1 VIEWATQNPGY
12 AFLLAG
18 LVAFITGLAVIDL
31 VGAVQAIGTA
41 RSKARV
47 AEAKARQVEA
57 ETRRAELGALLQ
69 PPSRADGG
77 PVTLDKVG
85 DA

>member
-1 VIEWATQNPGY
+1 
-12 AFLLAG
+12 
-18 LVAFITGLAVIDL
+18 
-31 VGAVQAIGTA
+31 VQAIGTA